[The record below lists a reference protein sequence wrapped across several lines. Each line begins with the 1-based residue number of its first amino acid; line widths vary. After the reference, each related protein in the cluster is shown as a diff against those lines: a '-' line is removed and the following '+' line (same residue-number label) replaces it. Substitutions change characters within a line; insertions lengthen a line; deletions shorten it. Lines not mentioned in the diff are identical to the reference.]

1 MFGGYYLAAR
11 GITPPGT
18 EGVLMRIVFN
28 VVLPCMLFG
37 TMVRANLKAV
47 FSASGLVNI
56 LTTLIATLLTFL
68 IMRFILRWRGAEL
81 SIATIAVGITNAGN
95 LGTAFLAAIT
105 HDASQAAPII
115 IFQIAIITPIAFWIL
130 DGQTGRESGGIWRSI
145 LRQLENPVLLSV
157 LIGLAAALCHWEP
170 PAWIMRPADF
180 VGAASAPL
188 VLLGIGMSMRGARL
202 PKFGGGLAPVCVVTF
217 MRTVAAPLIATGLG
231 WAFGLHAAA
240 LLPVVVVSAFPTAN
254 NVFVYAHRY
263 QTAIPLARDA
273 NIITTFASLI
283 SIFVISALFL

>member
-1 MFGGYYLAAR
+1 MSGVIASFAAILLAMFGGYYLAAR

-37 TMVRANLKAV
+37 TMVRANLRAV

-115 IFQIAIITPIAFWIL
+115 IFSDCHHYADCFL
-130 DGQTGRESGGIWRSI
+130 DS
-145 LRQLENPVLLSV
+145 
-157 LIGLAAALCHWEP
+157 
-170 PAWIMRPADF
+170 
-180 VGAASAPL
+180 
-188 VLLGIGMSMRGARL
+188 
-202 PKFGGGLAPVCVVTF
+202 
-217 MRTVAAPLIATGLG
+217 
-231 WAFGLHAAA
+231 
-240 LLPVVVVSAFPTAN
+240 
-254 NVFVYAHRY
+254 
-263 QTAIPLARDA
+263 
-273 NIITTFASLI
+273 
-283 SIFVISALFL
+283 